1 METPQASDNVG
12 VSSITNDAPAVFPV
26 GETIV
31 TWTAMDAAGLTST
44 VEQKI
49 NVIDTTKPE
58 IKVSNISMEATSE
71 DNNAA
76 DLGNVEATDLVEI
89 ISLTNDAPP
98 AFPLGVTVITWTATD
113 EAGNSATATQTVTI
127 EDTTAPSIV
136 APADITVE
144 AASGTDNSVA
154 LILPQATDSVSEVTI
169 SNDAPAAFPLGET
182 IVTWTATDSS
192 GNASTT
198 TSKIIVVDTTA
209 PSIVAPAD
217 ITAEATS
224 SDSNSVVLG
233 DAQTTDLVGV
243 LSVTNDAPDVFPL
256 GQTTV
261 TWTATDEAGNSA
273 TATQTVTIEDTT
285 APSIVAPADIT
296 VEATSKSDNII
307 TLETPQASDNVGVS
321 SITNDAPA
329 VFPVGETVVTWTAKD
344 DSENTQTA
352 SQMVTVVDTVPPKFA
367 KIDEVVTEAT
377 SADNTSVSLPV
388 PTVSDILDITSLTND
403 APDVFSLGQTTVTW
417 IATDEAGNS
426 ASATQLVTVE
436 DTTAPQ
442 LVVPQNLVVDAVS
455 LETPVSIGAA
465 TANDLT
471 DKSPTITND
480 APEIFPLGETVV
492 TWTTFD
498 MFGNSVNQTQII
510 TVEACGKPVSSYN
523 MIMGTEDYDILTGT
537 TFADLIFGAGGD
549 DIISAGK
556 GNDCVFAGDGED
568 IIYGNEGD
576 DTINGEGGADIIK
589 GQSGEDVLIGSA
601 GNDIIDGGDDNDSCV
616 VTETDNDI
624 LLKCEQ

>member
-31 TWTAMDAAGLTST
+31 TWTA
-44 VEQKI
+44 
-49 NVIDTTKPE
+49 
-58 IKVSNISMEATSE
+58 
-71 DNNAA
+71 
-76 DLGNVEATDLVEI
+76 
-89 ISLTNDAPP
+89 
-98 AFPLGVTVITWTATD
+98 
-113 EAGNSATATQTVTI
+113 
-127 EDTTAPSIV
+127 
-136 APADITVE
+136 
-144 AASGTDNSVA
+144 
-154 LILPQATDSVSEVTI
+154 
-169 SNDAPAAFPLGET
+169 
-182 IVTWTATDSS
+182 
-192 GNASTT
+192 
-198 TSKIIVVDTTA
+198 
-209 PSIVAPAD
+209 
-217 ITAEATS
+217 
-224 SDSNSVVLG
+224 
-233 DAQTTDLVGV
+233 
-243 LSVTNDAPDVFPL
+243 
-256 GQTTV
+256 
-261 TWTATDEAGNSA
+261 
-273 TATQTVTIEDTT
+273 
-285 APSIVAPADIT
+285 
-296 VEATSKSDNII
+296 
-307 TLETPQASDNVGVS
+307 
-321 SITNDAPA
+321 
-329 VFPVGETVVTWTAKD
+329 KD
-344 DSENTQTA
+344 DSENTQTV

-367 KIDEVVTEAT
+367 KIDEVVAEAT

-403 APDVFSLGQTTVTW
+403 APDVFPLGQTTVTW

-426 ASATQLVTVE
+426 ASAIQLVTVE